1 MSDGKVMEFDTPKNL
16 LKNKNGYFYSLWKE
30 YEAAKA

>member
-1 MSDGKVMEFDTPKNL
+1 MSDGRVVEFDTPKNL
-16 LKNKNGYFYSLWKE
+16 LKNKNGHFYALWKE